1 MPARNRL
8 PEANQLSLVTGIIL
22 LAYAVSQYLVV
33 PTRPLGIQLPF
44 IYIPVDFQ
52 FRNLVYV
59 TVAVLAAAGMDW
71 IIEKHPAYSPDS
83 RMQHWLL
90 PALTAWVIGIPLG
103 SVEAGPAWWGVF
115 LFGGALMVGVLIAEY
130 ITVDAGDPRSTPAA
144 VGLSVL
150 ALVLFTLLAI
160 SIRLSGARL
169 YIVAFAIGIG
179 GMLACLRV
187 YHLRLGARWNVSW
200 SFGVSLLLVQTATG
214 LHYLPVSPLQFGLLL
229 AGLMYGL
236 LLVTEDLI
244 HGHFVPGDLLEPGI
258 IFGLIVIFAVII
270 G

>member
-1 MPARNRL
+1 MEGRNRL
-8 PEANQLSLVTGIIL
+8 PEANQLSLVTGVIL
-22 LAYAVSQYLVV
+22 LAYAVSQYLIV
-33 PTRPLGIQLPF
+33 PTRPLGLQLPG

-71 IIEKHPAYSPDS
+71 IIEKHPGFQPET
-83 RMQHWLL
+83 RLQHWLL

-103 SVEAGPAWWGVF
+103 SVAAGPAWWGVF
-115 LFGGALMVGVLIAEY
+115 LFGGALMVGVLVAEY
-130 ITVDAGDPRSTPAA
+130 ITVDPADPRSTPAA

-150 ALVLFTLLAI
+150 ALVLFTLLAV

-169 YIVAFAIGIG
+169 YVVAFAIGVG

-200 SFGVSLLLVQTATG
+200 SAGVSLLLVQVATG
-214 LHYLPVSPLQFGLLL
+214 LHYLPVSPLQFGLIL
-229 AGLMYGL
+229 AGLMYAL
-236 LLVTEDLI
+236 LLVTENLI
-244 HGHFVPGDLLEPGI
+244 QGHFVPGDLLEPGI
-258 IFGLIVIFAVII
+258 IFTLIVIFALIV